1 MKNLRRGRIDC
12 METGRK
18 TMVRDL
24 TTGSVARQLILFA
37 LPLFAANSLQAVYN
51 IAGFNAYG
59 WYRHG
64 ETDMFVSC
72 GFSGWGVPLRTEE
85 RSEYVLLNLLPEN

>member
-1 MKNLRRGRIDC
+1 MPDGPFVLSIDHSPY
-12 METGRK
+12 EKADIIEIRA
-18 TMVRDL
+18 DL
-24 TTGSVARQLILFA
+24 QLSGHSHAGQLF
-37 LPLFAANSLQAVYN
+37 PLQVVYT

-72 GFSGWGVPLRTEE
+72 GFSG
-85 RSEYVLLNLLPEN
+85 